1 MNRPTESIFL
11 SDPTARDSL
20 ASWGEVAL
28 IRKLKEWL
36 VDVSPD
42 SPYGMGDDCAIT
54 SIPEGKRQILTT
66 DNLTYGQHFD
76 EQLSGEEAG
85 MKLVKR
91 NLSDIAAMG
100 GEAGPA
106 LLTLLCGPNLSIHW
120 LETFISGVQ
129 NACLKYNVQIIGGDV
144 SELSPGSFSAG
155 LAQTGTI
162 GPAFKLR
169 NTARVGDGI
178 YVTGTL
184 GGTLRGKHFLFEPRL
199 EEGRWLAARSE
210 CTAMMDLTDGL
221 AKDLEAILPPE
232 STAAL
237 RLADVPVDLAAH
249 ECARK
254 TGKSPIEH
262 AFCDGEDYELL
273 FCCSKDTDGTVFEA
287 AWRTAFPNLDIR
299 KIGTVEPSGK
309 ARYVD
314 AATAEPLNFDSGFE
328 HFLPR

>member
-11 SDPTARDSL
+11 SDPTAKDSL

-36 VDVSPD
+36 ADVSPE
-42 SPYGMGDDCAIT
+42 SPYGMGDDCAIF

-66 DNLTYGQHFD
+66 DNLTYGQHFN

-91 NLSDIAAMG
+91 NLSDLAAMG
-100 GEAGPA
+100 GDAGPA
-106 LLTLLCGPNLSIHW
+106 LLTLLCGPDLSIRW
-120 LETFISGVQ
+120 LETFISGVR
-129 NACLKYNVQIIGGDV
+129 NACLKYDVQIIGGDV
-144 SELSPGSFSAG
+144 SELSPGNFSAG

-162 GPAFKLR
+162 GHACKLR
-169 NTARVGDGI
+169 NTAQLGDSI
-178 YVTGTL
+178 YVTGKL
-184 GGTLRGKHFLFEPRL
+184 GGSLRRKHFLFEPRL
-199 EEGRWLAARSE
+199 DEGRWLAARPE

-221 AKDLEAILPPE
+221 AKDLEALLPPA
-232 STAAL
+232 STASL
-237 RLADVPVDLAAH
+237 RLADVPVAPAAKEAAH
-249 ECARK
+249 S
-254 TGKSPIEH
+254 TGKPAIEH

-273 FCCSKDTDGTVFEA
+273 FCCSKETDEAVFEA
-287 AWRTAFPNLDIR
+287 SWRAAFPNLDIR
-299 KIGTVEPSGK
+299 KIGTIGPPGK

-314 AATAEPLNFDSGFE
+314 AATNKPISFASGFE